1 MQITDINY
9 ILGNWVLEDKVRSEY
24 RYTLS
29 QEYYELQDMEEAYFG
44 RHIRKN
50 IPYNAWHSTEQVLI
64 Y

>member
-50 IPYNAWHSTEQVLI
+50 IPYNA
-64 Y
+64 